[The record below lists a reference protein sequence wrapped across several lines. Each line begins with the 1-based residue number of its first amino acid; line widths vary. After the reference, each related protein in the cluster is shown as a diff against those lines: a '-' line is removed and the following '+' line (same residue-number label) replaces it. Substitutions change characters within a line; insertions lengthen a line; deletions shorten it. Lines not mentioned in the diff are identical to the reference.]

1 MLLSDLRNIELV
13 RKAFLALVLV
23 CFTKANLETFI
34 PTVNGMADE
43 YVEGTGIF
51 LCSSRLRNSEL
62 CTLRTQS
69 GIIRTNCIDS
79 LDRTNFM
86 QQLIG
91 VNVLGKQ
98 LYAVGLRDTPKLHVG
113 TNPSLC

>member
-1 MLLSDLRNIELV
+1 MNDR
-13 RKAFLALVLV
+13 
-23 CFTKANLETFI
+23 
-34 PTVNGMADE
+34 TVNGMADE